1 MKRSIFIAFIILAAV
16 VGWIGSGQF
25 TNNVV
30 AQDEDTE
37 TSTETETSYSQDT
50 ENNDNEEFSIFCRNK
65 GIYFQFN

>member
-30 AQDEDTE
+30 AQDDDTE
-37 TSTETETSYSQDT
+37 TSTETETSNSQDT
-50 ENNDNEEFSIFCRNK
+50 RNNDYE
-65 GIYFQFN
+65 

>member
-37 TSTETETSYSQDT
+37 TSAETDVSYTQDA
-50 ENNDNEEFSIFCRNK
+50 ENNAESKVPHRF
-65 GIYFQFN
+65 

>member
-37 TSTETETSYSQDT
+37 TSTQTGTSYSQDA
-50 ENNDNEEFSIFCRNK
+50 ENNDNKDFTFEI
-65 GIYFQFN
+65 

>member
-30 AQDEDTE
+30 AQGFLV
-37 TSTETETSYSQDT
+37 QKK
-50 ENNDNEEFSIFCRNK
+50 I
-65 GIYFQFN
+65 